1 MRWKKL
7 EQSLSKSG
15 IDFPEAVSYHR
26 ALSGLKLRQPSLG
39 ILLGTL
45 ESQRVGNSV
54 TELRRISTK
63 LFETT
68 FIEHPGDVAKA
79 EMMDEL
85 GGVDSEN
92 GDQTEADTEE
102 HIDCFVGADGQVY
115 ELRKSRPAKTRNKRG
130 PVESAHKNARVDMNW
145 NNRSAENDRKEV
157 LQAGDAQKKSNGC
170 IRCGKDGHTWRRCN
184 LPFQRKIA
192 FPDKMDLITRR
203 RGMGMFSLL
212 PTLRSQQQKAKKTNG
227 QRRRVRN

>member
-54 TELRRISTK
+54 AELRRVSTK
-63 LFETT
+63 LFGTT
-68 FIEHPGDVAKA
+68 FIEHPGDVMKA
-79 EMMDEL
+79 EMMDEF

-92 GDQTEADTEE
+92 GNQTDVETEE
-102 HIDCFVGADGQVY
+102 PIDCFVGADGQVY
-115 ELRKSRPAKTRNKRG
+115 ELRKSRPTKTRNKRG
-130 PVESAHKNARVDMNW
+130 AVESSRRNASVSMNW

-157 LQAGDAQKKSNGC
+157 LQAGDAQEKSNGC

-184 LPFQRKIA
+184 LPFQRQIA
-192 FPDKMDLITRR
+192 FPDKMDLSTRR
-203 RGMGMFSLL
+203 RGVEMPPLL
-212 PTLRSQQQKAKKTNG
+212 PTLRSRHQKAKKT
-227 QRRRVRN
+227 RWAETTS